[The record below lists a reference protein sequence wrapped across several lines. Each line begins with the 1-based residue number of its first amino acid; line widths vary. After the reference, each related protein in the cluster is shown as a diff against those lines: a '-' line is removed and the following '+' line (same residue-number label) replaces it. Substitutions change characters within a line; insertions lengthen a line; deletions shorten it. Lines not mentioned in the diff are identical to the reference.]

1 MTSKSRWSSFQW
13 PGDRV
18 FYGWVIVA
26 VALIILSTLIGIR
39 FSFGVFFKSLEVE
52 FGITRAATS
61 SIYSVYTLFTAV
73 FAIIGGWALDRYG
86 PKLVVGAMG
95 FFTGLS
101 LLITSQ
107 ATSLLQVFL
116 SYSLILSIGTG
127 GSLIVLMSVVSRWF
141 YKKRGFAIGI
151 AMSGTG
157 LGTLVMAP
165 FAAYMISNLGWR
177 MSYVTLGIIA
187 WIVVISLAML
197 LRRDPR
203 EVGAL
208 PDGAR
213 STASKTEARGGEN
226 NYRMTGLSLRQ
237 ALVTR
242 SFWFIL
248 AVFSLYALCLS
259 LILTHIVPR
268 ATDTGISNVRASTI
282 VSLMAGFQIV
292 SRLFIGRISDIVG
305 RKMPAVVCGLFGAV
319 ALIWLIWSNNLWM
332 FYLFAVLFG
341 LSWGG
346 IGVTT
351 IAMVG
356 DIFGERNIGTIMGTI
371 DVGFALGSAV
381 GAALGGLIFDA
392 TNSYTFAFV
401 IGAAAM
407 LVLALLVTLVRHE
420 INGEILGD

>member
-1 MTSKSRWSSFQW
+1 MIRKSGWSSFPW
-13 PGDRV
+13 TGHKI

-26 VALIILSTLIGIR
+26 ASLISVGTLIGIR
-39 FSFGVFFKSLEVE
+39 FSFGVFFRSFEVE
-52 FGITRAATS
+52 FGITRATTS

-73 FAIIGGWALDRYG
+73 FAIASGWALDRYG
-86 PKLVVGAMG
+86 PRLVVSAMG
-95 FFTGLS
+95 LLTGLS

-107 ATSLLQVFL
+107 ITSLWQVFL
-116 SYSLILSIGTG
+116 SYSVILSMGTG
-127 GSLIVLMSVVSRWF
+127 GAIPVLMSVISRWF

-157 LGTLVMAP
+157 LGTMVIAP
-165 FAAYMISNLGWR
+165 FAAYLISNLSWR
-177 MSYVTLGIIA
+177 MSYIALGILA

-203 EVGAL
+203 QIGAL
-208 PDGAR
+208 PDGQD
-213 STASKTEARGGEN
+213 STVSRTEATGGGN
-226 NYRMTGLSLRQ
+226 NHRTTGLSLRQ
-237 ALVTR
+237 ALGTR
-242 SFWFIL
+242 SFWFL
-248 AVFSLYALCLS
+248 LTVYLLYATSLN

-268 ATDTGISNVRASTI
+268 VTDTGISNVRASTV
-282 VSLMAGFQIV
+282 VSVMAGSQIV
-292 SRLFIGRISDIVG
+292 SRLPIGRISDIIG
-305 RKMPAVVCGLFGAV
+305 RKIPAAVCGLFGCV

-351 IAMVG
+351 IAMIG
-356 DIFGERNIGTIMGTI
+356 DIFGESNLGAIMGAI
-371 DVGFALGSAV
+371 DAGFALGSAA

-392 TNSYTFAFV
+392 TGSYTLAFA

-407 LVLALLVTLVRHE
+407 LVLAILVTYTRRE
-420 INGEILGD
+420 INGGDIG